1 MNRIYLDNASTA
13 FPKAPGTAEAISG
26 YITSGCI
33 NLYRTESR
41 LSESGFDVLMSLRS
55 MLSSLY
61 GYNHMECIAFT
72 RSITESMNWIIK
84 GLFSSGDRVAVTAN
98 EHNAVMRPLHQV
110 GVEVFRIPSD
120 REGYTL
126 WEAADSIIPPG
137 VKGLIVNAAG
147 NVSGAVQDLGKA
159 ADTARR
165 YRIPLIVDTAQSS
178 PYISIDMED
187 LGIAALGFTG
197 HKGFLGPEG
206 TGGMILR
213 RDLAQ
218 MISPL
223 IAGGTGSESD
233 SEDLPHTLPERLSPG
248 TENLTGLTGLE
259 ASMRF
264 TLEHRAELN
273 ANAMAMTERLYE
285 GLSTIRGISIAGAP
299 IDKPRV
305 PILSITCDTMDIAE
319 IAAQLLERSNIETR
333 VGLHCAPSAH
343 RSLGTFPTG
352 TLRFSPGPFTTEDDI
367 DTAIAT
373 MKEIV
378 NGRSSS

>member
-98 EHNAVMRPLHQV
+98 EHNAVMRPLRQV

-126 WEAADSIIPPG
+126 WEAADSILPPG

-159 ADTARR
+159 AETARR

-178 PYISIDMED
+178 PYTSIDMED

-285 GLSTIRGISIAGAP
+285 GLSSIRGISIAGAP

-305 PILSITCDTMDIAE
+305 PIISITCDTMDIAE

>member
-110 GVEVFRIPSD
+110 GVEIFRIPSD

-159 ADTARR
+159 AEIARR

-178 PYISIDMED
+178 PYTSIDMED

-273 ANAMAMTERLYE
+273 ANAMAMTERLHE
-285 GLSTIRGISIAGAP
+285 GLSSIRGISIAGAP

-305 PILSITCDTMDIAE
+305 PILSITCNTMDIAE

-367 DTAIAT
+367 DTAIAA

>member
-110 GVEVFRIPSD
+110 GVEIFRIPSD

-147 NVSGAVQDLGKA
+147 NVSGAVQDLEKA
-159 ADTARR
+159 AETARR

-178 PYISIDMED
+178 PYTSINMED

-273 ANAMAMTERLYE
+273 ANAMAMTERLHE
-285 GLSTIRGISIAGAP
+285 GLSSIRGISIAGAP

-305 PILSITCDTMDIAE
+305 PILSITCNTMDIAE

-367 DTAIAT
+367 DTAIAA

>member
-98 EHNAVMRPLHQV
+98 EHNAVMRPLRQV

-159 ADTARR
+159 AEIARR

-178 PYISIDMED
+178 PYTSIDMED

-285 GLSTIRGISIAGAP
+285 GLSSIRGISIAGAP

>member
-98 EHNAVMRPLHQV
+98 EHNAVMRPLRQV

-126 WEAADSIIPPG
+126 WEAADSILPPG

-159 ADTARR
+159 AETARR

-223 IAGGTGSESD
+223 ITGGTGSESD

-305 PILSITCDTMDIAE
+305 PIISITCDTMDIAE

>member
-41 LSESGFDVLMSLRS
+41 LSESGFDVLMSLRL

-98 EHNAVMRPLHQV
+98 EHNAVMRPLRQV

-159 ADTARR
+159 AETARR

-178 PYISIDMED
+178 PCISIDMED

-223 IAGGTGSESD
+223 ITGGTGSESD

>member
-233 SEDLPHTLPERLSPG
+233 SEEVPSYLPDRLSGG
-248 TENLTGLTGLE
+248 TENLTGLVGLE
-259 ASMRF
+259 HALRYVTENLG
-264 TLEHRAELN
+264 TLRDRERHAL
-273 ANAMAMTERLYE
+273 ERLYE
-285 GLSTIRGISIAGAP
+285 GLMRIDGIAVRGPSP
-299 IDKPRV
+299 NKPRTAV
-305 PILSITCDTMDIAE
+305 VSLSCSRMDIAG
-319 IAAQLLERSNIETR
+319 IAGRLSSEYGIETR
-333 VGLHCAPSAH
+333 VGLHCSPSAH

-352 TLRFSPGPFTTEDDI
+352 TLRLSPGPFTTDDEI
-367 DTAIAT
+367 DRTLSALE
-373 MKEIV
+373 EIL
-378 NGRSSS
+378 R

>member
-98 EHNAVMRPLHQV
+98 EHNAVMRPLRQV

-159 ADTARR
+159 AETARR

-178 PYISIDMED
+178 PYTSIDMED

-223 IAGGTGSESD
+223 ITGGTGSESD

-285 GLSTIRGISIAGAP
+285 GLSSIRGISIAGAP

>member
-98 EHNAVMRPLHQV
+98 EHNAVMRPLRQV

-147 NVSGAVQDLGKA
+147 NVSGAVQDLEKA
-159 ADTARR
+159 AEIARR

-285 GLSTIRGISIAGAP
+285 GLSSIRGISIAGAP